1 MSNSYAGHL
10 LTASRDLR
18 DPNFLR
24 SVVLLLEHGEEGA
37 LGVVLNRVGDRTVSE
52 VWDAIDAEPCDC
64 EQLLNLGGP
73 VSGPL
78 IALHKLEEAGEKQV
92 LPGVW
97 MSLHR
102 DSIDQVVRQNQ
113 QPFRLFSGNSGWGGG
128 QLEDEMEVGGWL
140 TTRAK
145 ADDVFADPEAL
156 WQDVT
161 SRIGLEIMLPKKQ
174 RKELPPDAS
183 MN

>member
-1 MSNSYAGHL
+1 MSLSGHL

-24 SVVLLLEHGEEGA
+24 SVVLLLEHNDDGA
-37 LGVVLNRVGDRTVSE
+37 LGVVLNRIGDRTVSE

-64 EQLLNLGGP
+64 DQPLNLGGP

-78 IALHKLEEAGEKQV
+78 IALHRYEEAGEKQV
-92 LPGVW
+92 LPGLY

-102 DSIDQVVRQNQ
+102 EAIDRVVRQDEH
-113 QPFRLFSGNSGWGGG
+113 PFRLYSGNSGWGGG
-128 QLEDEMEVGGWL
+128 QLEGEMQAGGWL
-140 TTRAK
+140 TTPAE
-145 ADDVFADPEAL
+145 AQDVFADPEQL
-156 WQDVT
+156 WKDV
-161 SRIGLEIMLPKKQ
+161 SNRIGLGIMMPQAAPKNM
-174 RKELPPDAS
+174 PPDVG